1 MTGRGRAPATP
12 SDFFI
17 FESFLCSFLPIQTW
31 RGQDLNGGQGAMRQ
45 FFPFGLYSG
54 GRRCASAFLSR
65 GGHYNP
71 SFDSSIY
78 NRP

>member
-31 RGQDLNGGQGAMRQ
+31 RGQDLNDGQGPA
-45 FFPFGLYSG
+45 P
-54 GRRCASAFLSR
+54 
-65 GGHYNP
+65 H
-71 SFDSSIY
+71 SILLILTS
-78 NRP
+78 